1 MSSLS
6 SNKKVSF
13 GISLIFVLLAI
24 CSAFPGR
31 HSSDFQTRFF
41 IPDSSLAANL
51 LAGPPQFVPGP
62 SMHQPVLAL
71 RPPFKRY
78 FDSLAG
84 QSLGKRSVPQ
94 FEYNIEEKR
103 K

>member
-1 MSSLS
+1 
-6 SNKKVSF
+6 
-13 GISLIFVLLAI
+13 
-24 CSAFPGR
+24 
-31 HSSDFQTRFF
+31 RFF

-51 LAGPPQFVPGP
+51 LSGPPQFVPGP
-62 SMHQPVLAL
+62 SMHQPILAL

-84 QSLGKRSVPQ
+84 QSLGKRSAPQ
-94 FEYNIEEKR
+94 FEYIEEKR